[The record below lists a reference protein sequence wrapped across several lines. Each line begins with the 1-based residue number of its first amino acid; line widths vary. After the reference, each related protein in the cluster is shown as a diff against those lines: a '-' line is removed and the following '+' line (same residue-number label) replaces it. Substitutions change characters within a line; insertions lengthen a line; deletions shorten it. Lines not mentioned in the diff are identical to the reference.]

1 MAGVKSF
8 LLNVAGFTCV
18 TFTTGALAFYGPNY
32 VKLVSL
38 KPLMVLIPEARVFLR
53 RERPLLKSYSAF
65 FPVELACSTKR
76 LLFCR

>member
-1 MAGVKSF
+1 MWAGVKSF

-38 KPLMVLIPEARVFLR
+38 QTSDGFKYPEARVFSR
-53 RERPLLKSYSAF
+53 REILY
-65 FPVELACSTKR
+65 
-76 LLFCR
+76 

>member
-1 MAGVKSF
+1 MWQNSLRSFLWPGVKSF

-38 KPLMVLIPEARVFLR
+38 IGLKPGGESFFK
-53 RERPLLKSYSAF
+53 EGKSLY
-65 FPVELACSTKR
+65 
-76 LLFCR
+76 